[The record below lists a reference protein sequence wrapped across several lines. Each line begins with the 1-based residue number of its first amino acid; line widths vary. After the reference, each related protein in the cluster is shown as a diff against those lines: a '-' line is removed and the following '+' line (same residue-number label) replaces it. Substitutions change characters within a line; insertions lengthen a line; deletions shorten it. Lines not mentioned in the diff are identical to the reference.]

1 MKQSIVS
8 NGLKLTA
15 FALVTTAIIAITYA
29 VTEDQITEQQIQKRL
44 AILNAIIP
52 QSLYDND
59 IHHDCTQVVDTEYLG
74 SKAPQTVYLARMNNA
89 PSAVAI
95 ETTAP
100 DGYSGKIEL
109 IVGINMQSEVTGVRI
124 LDHKET
130 PGLGD
135 KIDIRITDWI
145 TAFTG
150 KSVTTDNHK
159 DWQVKKD
166 GGQFDQFTGATITPR
181 AVVKAVKNAVLYFQ
195 HHQQD
200 LFNATKT
207 CEAMNDQPINGKV
220 E

>member
-15 FALVTTAIIAITYA
+15 FAIVTTAIIAITFA
-29 VTEDQITEQQIQKRL
+29 MTEDQISEQKIQKRL
-44 AILNAIIP
+44 SILNAIIP

-59 IHHDCTQVVDTEYLG
+59 IQHDCTQVVDTEYLG
-74 SKAPQTVYLARMNNA
+74 SKDPHTVYLARINNQ

-109 IVGINMQSEVTGVRI
+109 IVGINMQSEVTGVRV

-135 KIDIRITDWI
+135 KIDMRITDWI
-145 TAFTG
+145 TSFTG
-150 KSVTTDNHK
+150 KSVTENNQK

-181 AVVKAVKNAVLYFQ
+181 AVVKSVKNTVLYFQ
-195 HHQQD
+195 QHQQT
-200 LFNATKT
+200 LFNAANS
-207 CEAMNDQPINGKV
+207 CEV
-220 E
+220 ENEQSNRAEVE

>member
-15 FALVTTAIIAITYA
+15 FALVTTAIIAVTYA

-52 QSLYDND
+52 NSLYDND
-59 IHHDCTQVVDTEYLG
+59 IHHDCTKVINTELLG
-74 SKAPQTVYLARMNNA
+74 SKDPHTVYLARMNNA

-95 ETTAP
+95 ETTVP

-109 IVGINMQSEVTGVRI
+109 IVGINMQSEVTGVRV

-145 TAFTG
+145 TSFTG
-150 KSVTTDNHK
+150 KSVTTENHK

-195 HHQQD
+195 QHQPA
-200 LFNATKT
+200 LFNAANA
-207 CEAMNDQPINGKV
+207 CEAENNQPARAEV